1 MNLDF
6 LTPEEAF
13 AAQLALKDMSVE
25 EKMLF
30 LADLEEKEHRVHLH
44 GAQNKP
50 LEFAKAVYPGF
61 KISTAN

>member
-30 LADLEEKEHRVHLH
+30 LADLEERAPCAL
-44 GAQNKP
+44 AWC
-50 LEFAKAVYPGF
+50 AK
-61 KISTAN
+61 